1 MKTLTIVTVAI
12 MGISLSSAASAAF
25 ERMFEFYQG
34 GFSEG
39 AYVSGTFSGADLNA
53 SGRLGDDQLPFLPP
67 YEGEVSS
74 FHMSFSGNSLVSSF
88 NVDYP
93 IARIGEP
100 TLVYDMD
107 GGPLGEAMA
116 GVPEGIALD
125 KLVNTSFEQSLTEY
139 WAGAGPLL
147 ECATGGSCGWIRR
160 SGLDSSG
167 LGYSGEDF
175 SKELVQVN
183 EVPLP
188 AAVWLFGSGL
198 LGLLFTAKRNKKRA

>member
-1 MKTLTIVTVAI
+1 MKKLPFVTVVI
-12 MGISLSSAASAAF
+12 IGISLSSAASAAI
-25 ERMFEFYQG
+25 ERTFKFYQG
-34 GFSEG
+34 GFAEG
-39 AYVSGTFSGADLNA
+39 AYVSGTFSGVDLNS
-53 SGRLGDDQLPFLPP
+53 SGRLGDDQLPFIPP
-67 YEGEVSS
+67 YEGEISN

-93 IARIGEP
+93 VVRIGEP

-107 GGPLGEAMA
+107 GGPLGEAMG
-116 GVPEGIALD
+116 GVPEGIVVN
-125 KLVNTSFEQSLTEY
+125 KLINTSSEKSFTEY
-139 WAGAGPLL
+139 LAGAGPLL
-147 ECATGGSCGWIRR
+147 ECATGGNCGWIRR

-188 AAVWLFGSGL
+188 AAAWLFGSGL
-198 LGLLFTAKRNKKRA
+198 LGLLSVAKRNRKLA